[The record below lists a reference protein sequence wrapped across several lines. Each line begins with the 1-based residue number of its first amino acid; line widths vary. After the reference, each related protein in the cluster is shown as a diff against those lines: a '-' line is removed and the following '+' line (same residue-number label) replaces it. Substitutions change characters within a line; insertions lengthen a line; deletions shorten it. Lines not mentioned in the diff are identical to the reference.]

1 MAKVSCLLVLLVAV
15 VAAISGICVF
25 LVEFDDYVFDPAVL
39 QKLSKEAIAETRDS
53 DDIDGLVDTLLAKLH
68 SEYGEHILAKPEWM
82 FNNAGGA
89 MGSMLVLHCS
99 VSEYIIIFGT
109 PLGTEGHTGRFPLT
123 DDYFTIL
130 HGEQWAFSPGELTK
144 SVYKP
149 GDQHHL
155 RAGEAK
161 QYKMHT
167 GCWALEYARGN
178 IPSMLPFGFTDTLF
192 STLDLVS
199 LWQTVRISAIGMF
212 TELAKGKI

>member
-1 MAKVSCLLVLLVAV
+1 MSKACVALLVAV
-15 VAAISGICVF
+15 IAILGGICVF
-25 LVEFDDYVFDPAVL
+25 LEQYDGHVFDPLKL
-39 QKLSKEAIAETRDS
+39 QEIAKEAIAETGENEDVTE
-53 DDIDGLVDTLLAKLH
+53 LVNVLLSKLH
-68 SEYGEHILAKPEWM
+68 KEYGQHILDEPEWM

-89 MGSMLVLHCS
+89 MGAMLVLHCS

-109 PLGTEGHTGRFPLT
+109 PLGTEGHTGRFPLA

-149 GDQHHL
+149 GDQHYL
-155 RAGEAK
+155 KAGEAK

-178 IPSMLPFGFTDTLF
+178 IPSMLPFGFTDTFF
-192 STLDLVS
+192 STLDFYS
-199 LWQTVRISAIGMF
+199 LWQTVRISAVGMF